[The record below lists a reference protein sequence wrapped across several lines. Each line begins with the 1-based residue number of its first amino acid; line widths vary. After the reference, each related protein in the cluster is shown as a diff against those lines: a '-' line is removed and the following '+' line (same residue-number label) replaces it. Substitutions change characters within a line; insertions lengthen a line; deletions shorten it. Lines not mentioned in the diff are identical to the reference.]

1 MPSSKSR
8 PLPPGLL
15 IAGATGLVGRE
26 LVRLATAEATWQ
38 PVHLLVRRAM
48 PAPVGAQL
56 LQVDFAR
63 LRKLPAAGSACCAL
77 GTTIAVAG
85 SQAAFRAVDF
95 DAVVAFARAAHRAGV
110 RRFATVSALGA
121 SPRSASLYS
130 RVKGE
135 AEEALAAIGFETLIV
150 ARPSLLSGDREA
162 LAQPARRG
170 EQIALALTRPL
181 AGLLPRAWR
190 PIEAATVAR
199 ALLRALLER
208 GPGRHVIESGELQ
221 TLGQASTA

>member
-1 MPSSKSR
+1 MSPR
-8 PLPPGLL
+8 THPPALPGLL

-26 LVRLATAEATWQ
+26 LTRQAAADAAWR
-38 PVHLLVRRAM
+38 PVHLLVRRAL
-48 PAPVGAQL
+48 PAPAHTQV

-63 LRKLPAAGSACCAL
+63 LPKLPAVGSACCAL

-85 SQAAFRAVDF
+85 SQPAFRAVDF
-95 DAVVAFARAAHRAGV
+95 DAVVHFARAAHRAGV
-110 RRFATVSALGA
+110 KRFAMVSALGA
-121 SPRSASLYS
+121 SARSASFYN

-135 AEEALAAIGFETLIV
+135 AEEALAAIGFQTLVI
-150 ARPSLLSGDREA
+150 ARPSLLAGNREA

-181 AGLLPRAWR
+181 SGLIPRAWR

-199 ALLRALLER
+199 AMLRALQER

-221 TLGQASTA
+221 SLGQETP